1 MKRLILLIVTLAAA
15 ATRLFAAHL
24 CPSTGRVVD
33 EQGKAVEYAT
43 VVLLKGTEQVAGMA
57 TDAEGRFALKAA
69 PGEYTLLIQY
79 LGFDP
84 VKKPVRVEQE
94 NHLGDFVMRTSATG
108 IESVEV
114 KARLVRREADRFVV
128 DVANA
133 PAAIG
138 KDGIELLERAPGVWI
153 DGEKISINGKSGS
166 KVYVNDRELRME
178 PEQLLTY
185 LRSLRAE
192 EIQKIEVVP
201 TSGADYDA
209 DSAGGIIRITLKKRR
224 ENGVNG
230 SVAFNT
236 TQGEIVHRYNPS
248 ANINLHSGR
257 VDFYASAWGSFG
269 KDETTT
275 GEQTRYEAADKELN
289 AHSSMKGRNRSLG
302 TSAGAVVEIDGRN
315 SVGAEFEYW
324 RNRNGEPNDT
334 YTDFRN
340 AGTVTRTDSHFDKLD
355 IRNNYSAT
363 FNYIRKI
370 DTLGSTLKLLADYT
384 RRETDSGNDN
394 FSRMTAPGATADST
408 YRDNTESVY
417 NIATA
422 TLALEK
428 RFSPRWTLK
437 AGAKYTYNDM
447 HNDALYEYLKG
458 DAWTRNDNQ
467 SFTIDYTENIA
478 AAYAVASAQLGR
490 WGLVAGLRGEYTHTT
505 GKSVGQ
511 DYFSLFPNANVSFAL
526 SKEKGWSLIAQYART
541 IERPR
546 FWCLNPQRMQISDY
560 TYYSATFNYI
570 RKIDTLGS
578 TLKLL
583 ADYTRRET
591 DSGNDNFSR
600 MTAPGATA
608 DSTYRDNTESVYNIA
623 TATLALEKRF
633 SPRWT
638 LKAGAK
644 YTYNDMHNDALYEY
658 LKGDAWT
665 RNDNQSFTID
675 YTENIAAAYAVASAQ
690 LGRWGLV
697 AGLRGEYTHTT
708 GKSVGQDY
716 FSLFP
721 NANVSFAL
729 SKEKGW
735 SLIAQYART
744 IERPRFWCLNPQRMQ
759 ISDYTYQTGN
769 PSLDPAFKQDV
780 NLTLVAA
787 HKYTLTA
794 GVQLVSGEIQQTI
807 QADPE
812 NPDLLQLAWVNYD
825 RTKNYYVSV
834 NLPFQP
840 AKWWQLNANFTYMR
854 HGERVEQ
861 HGAETF
867 YNWAFGSISTTFTLP
882 AKFYIDLSYNYQSR
896 IDLGNCWVLPD
907 HRLQAGVKKRFG
919 DRFTASF
926 SVQNLLDQ
934 GQVIGAHGD
943 GFVRTM
949 NARQTWSNR
958 SFRIGL
964 TYNFKSG
971 KAFKRKAVE
980 AGSADEKS
988 RL

>member
-1 MKRLILLIVTLAAA
+1 MKRLILLIVTLATT
-15 ATRLFAAHL
+15 ATQLFAAHL

-57 TDAEGRFALKAA
+57 TDAEGHFVLKAA
-69 PGEYTLLIQY
+69 PGEYTLWIQY

-94 NHLGDFVMRTSATG
+94 SHLGDFVMHASATG
-108 IESVEV
+108 IQSVEV

-201 TSGADYDA
+201 TTGADYDA

-224 ENGVNG
+224 ENGVDG
-230 SVAFNT
+230 SVSFNT
-236 TQGEIVHRYNPS
+236 SQGTIIHRYDPS
-248 ANINLHSGR
+248 ANINVHSGR
-257 VDFYASAWGSFG
+257 SDFYASAWGSFG
-269 KDETTT
+269 KDRTTT
-275 GEQTRYEAADKELN
+275 DEQTLYNTADKALN
-289 AHSSMKGRNRSLG
+289 AHSEMKGRNRSFG
-302 TSAGAVVEIDGRN
+302 ASAGAVVEIDDKN
-315 SVGAEFEYW
+315 SVGAEVEYW
-324 RNRNGEPNDT
+324 RNRNGEPNNT
-334 YTDFRN
+334 YTDFRDG
-340 AGTVTRTDSHFDKLD
+340 GTLTHTDSYFDNLNV
-355 IRNNYSAT
+355 RNNYSAT

-370 DTLGSTLKLLADYT
+370 DTLGSTLKLLLDYT
-384 RRETDSGNDN
+384 RRETDAGNDN
-394 FSRMTAPGATADST
+394 FSRITAPGSAADST
-408 YRDNTESVY
+408 YRDNAASVY
-417 NIATA
+417 NVATA

-428 RFSPRWTLK
+428 KFSPRWSLK

-458 DAWTRNDNQ
+458 DAWVRNDKQ
-467 SFTIDYTENIA
+467 SFTINYTENIA
-478 AAYAVASAQLGR
+478 AAYAIASAQLGR
-490 WGLVAGLRGEYTHTT
+490 WSLVAGLRGEYTHTT
-505 GKSVGQ
+505 GKDVGQ

-546 FWCLNPQRMQISDY
+546 FWCLS
-560 TYYSATFNYI
+560 
-570 RKIDTLGS
+570 
-578 TLKLL
+578 
-583 ADYTRRET
+583 
-591 DSGNDNFSR
+591 
-600 MTAPGATA
+600 
-608 DSTYRDNTESVYNIA
+608 
-623 TATLALEKRF
+623 
-633 SPRWT
+633 
-638 LKAGAK
+638 
-644 YTYNDMHNDALYEY
+644 
-658 LKGDAWT
+658 
-665 RNDNQSFTID
+665 
-675 YTENIAAAYAVASAQ
+675 
-690 LGRWGLV
+690 
-697 AGLRGEYTHTT
+697 
-708 GKSVGQDY
+708 
-716 FSLFP
+716 
-721 NANVSFAL
+721 
-729 SKEKGW
+729 
-735 SLIAQYART
+735 
-744 IERPRFWCLNPQRMQ
+744 PQRMQ

-769 PSLDPAFKQDV
+769 PSLDPSFKQDV
-780 NLTLVAA
+780 SLTLVAA

-794 GVQLVSGEIQQTI
+794 GVQLVGDEIQQTM
-807 QADPE
+807 QADPQ

-825 RTKNYYVSV
+825 ATKSCYASV

-840 AKWWQLNANFTYMR
+840 AKWWQLNANVTYMR
-854 HGERVEQ
+854 RGQRVEQ
-861 HGAETF
+861 HGAEEF
-867 YNWAFGSISTTFTLP
+867 FNWGFVNLSTTFTLP
-882 AKFYIDLSYNYQSR
+882 AKFYIDLSYRYQSR
-896 IDLGNCWVLPD
+896 LDLGNCWVEPD

-934 GQVIGAHGD
+934 GQEIGAHGD

-949 NARQTWSNR
+949 KARQTWSNR

>member
-1 MKRLILLIVTLAAA
+1 MKRLILLIVTLATT
-15 ATRLFAAHL
+15 ATQLFAAHL

-57 TDAEGRFALKAA
+57 TDAEGRFVLKAA
-69 PGEYTLLIQY
+69 PGEYTLWIQY

-94 NHLGDFVMRTSATG
+94 SHLGDFVMHASATG
-108 IESVEV
+108 IQSVEV

-201 TSGADYDA
+201 TTGADYDA

-224 ENGVNG
+224 ENGVDG
-230 SVAFNT
+230 SVSFNT
-236 TQGEIVHRYNPS
+236 SQGTIIHRYDPS
-248 ANINLHSGR
+248 ANINVHSGR
-257 VDFYASAWGSFG
+257 ADFYASAWGSFG
-269 KDETTT
+269 KDRTTT
-275 GEQTRYEAADKELN
+275 DEQTLYNTADKALN
-289 AHSSMKGRNRSLG
+289 AHSEMKGRNRSFG
-302 TSAGAVVEIDGRN
+302 ASAGAVVEIDDKN
-315 SVGAEFEYW
+315 SVGAEVEYW
-324 RNRNGEPNDT
+324 RNRNGEPNNT
-334 YTDFRN
+334 YTDFRDG
-340 AGTVTRTDSHFDKLD
+340 GTLTHTDSYFDNLNV
-355 IRNNYSAT
+355 RNNYSAT

-370 DTLGSTLKLLADYT
+370 DTLGSTLKLLLDYT
-384 RRETDSGNDN
+384 RRETDAGNDN
-394 FSRMTAPGATADST
+394 FSLITAPGSAADST
-408 YRDNTESVY
+408 YRDNAASVY
-417 NIATA
+417 NVATA

-428 RFSPRWTLK
+428 KFSPRWSLK

-458 DAWTRNDNQ
+458 DAWVRNDNQ
-467 SFTIDYTENIA
+467 SFTINYTENIA
-478 AAYAVASAQLGR
+478 AAYAIASAQLGR
-490 WGLVAGLRGEYTHTT
+490 WSLVAGLRGEYTHTT
-505 GKSVGQ
+505 GKDVGQ

-546 FWCLNPQRMQISDY
+546 FWCLS
-560 TYYSATFNYI
+560 
-570 RKIDTLGS
+570 
-578 TLKLL
+578 
-583 ADYTRRET
+583 
-591 DSGNDNFSR
+591 
-600 MTAPGATA
+600 
-608 DSTYRDNTESVYNIA
+608 
-623 TATLALEKRF
+623 
-633 SPRWT
+633 
-638 LKAGAK
+638 
-644 YTYNDMHNDALYEY
+644 
-658 LKGDAWT
+658 
-665 RNDNQSFTID
+665 
-675 YTENIAAAYAVASAQ
+675 
-690 LGRWGLV
+690 
-697 AGLRGEYTHTT
+697 
-708 GKSVGQDY
+708 
-716 FSLFP
+716 
-721 NANVSFAL
+721 
-729 SKEKGW
+729 
-735 SLIAQYART
+735 
-744 IERPRFWCLNPQRMQ
+744 PQRMQ

-769 PSLDPAFKQDV
+769 PSLDPSFKQDV
-780 NLTLVAA
+780 SLTLVAA

-794 GVQLVSGEIQQTI
+794 GVQLVGDEIQQTM

-825 RTKNYYVSV
+825 ATKNCYASV

-840 AKWWQLNANFTYMR
+840 AKWWQLNANVTYMR
-854 HGERVEQ
+854 RGQRVEQ
-861 HGAETF
+861 HGAEEF
-867 YNWAFGSISTTFTLP
+867 FNWGFVNLSTTFTLP
-882 AKFYIDLSYNYQSR
+882 AKFYIDLSYRYQSR
-896 IDLGNCWVLPD
+896 LDLGNCWVEPD

-934 GQVIGAHGD
+934 GQEIGAHGD

-949 NARQTWSNR
+949 KARQTWSNR

>member
-1 MKRLILLIVTLAAA
+1 MKRLILLIVTLATT
-15 ATRLFAAHL
+15 ATQLFAAHL

-57 TDAEGRFALKAA
+57 TDAEGHFVLKAA
-69 PGEYTLLIQY
+69 PGEYTLWIQY

-94 NHLGDFVMRTSATG
+94 SHLGDFVMHASATG
-108 IESVEV
+108 IQSVEV

-201 TSGADYDA
+201 TTGADYDA

-224 ENGVNG
+224 ENGVDG
-230 SVAFNT
+230 SVSFNT
-236 TQGEIVHRYNPS
+236 SQGTIIHRYDPS
-248 ANINLHSGR
+248 ANINVHSGR
-257 VDFYASAWGSFG
+257 ADFYASAWGSFG
-269 KDETTT
+269 KDRTTT
-275 GEQTRYEAADKELN
+275 DEQTLYNTADKALN
-289 AHSSMKGRNRSLG
+289 AHSEMKGRNRSFG
-302 TSAGAVVEIDGRN
+302 ASAGAVVEIDDKN
-315 SVGAEFEYW
+315 SVGAEVEYW
-324 RNRNGEPNDT
+324 RNRNGEPNNT
-334 YTDFRN
+334 YTDFRDG
-340 AGTVTRTDSHFDKLD
+340 GTLTHTDSHFDNLNV
-355 IRNNYSAT
+355 RNNYSAT

-370 DTLGSTLKLLADYT
+370 DTLGSTLKLLLDYT
-384 RRETDSGNDN
+384 RRETDAGNDN
-394 FSRMTAPGATADST
+394 FSRITAPGSAADST
-408 YRDNTESVY
+408 YRDNAASVY
-417 NIATA
+417 NVATA

-428 RFSPRWTLK
+428 KFSPRWSLK

-458 DAWTRNDNQ
+458 DAWVRNDKQ
-467 SFTIDYTENIA
+467 SFTINYTENIA
-478 AAYAVASAQLGR
+478 AAYAIASAQLGR
-490 WGLVAGLRGEYTHTT
+490 WSLVAGLRGEYTHTT
-505 GKSVGQ
+505 GKDVGQ

-546 FWCLNPQRMQISDY
+546 FWCLS
-560 TYYSATFNYI
+560 
-570 RKIDTLGS
+570 
-578 TLKLL
+578 
-583 ADYTRRET
+583 
-591 DSGNDNFSR
+591 
-600 MTAPGATA
+600 
-608 DSTYRDNTESVYNIA
+608 
-623 TATLALEKRF
+623 
-633 SPRWT
+633 
-638 LKAGAK
+638 
-644 YTYNDMHNDALYEY
+644 
-658 LKGDAWT
+658 
-665 RNDNQSFTID
+665 
-675 YTENIAAAYAVASAQ
+675 
-690 LGRWGLV
+690 
-697 AGLRGEYTHTT
+697 
-708 GKSVGQDY
+708 
-716 FSLFP
+716 
-721 NANVSFAL
+721 
-729 SKEKGW
+729 
-735 SLIAQYART
+735 
-744 IERPRFWCLNPQRMQ
+744 PQRMQ

-769 PSLDPAFKQDV
+769 PSLDPSFTQDV
-780 NLTLVAA
+780 SLTLVAA

-794 GVQLVSGEIQQTI
+794 GVQLVGDEIQQTM

-825 RTKNYYVSV
+825 ATKNCYASV

-840 AKWWQLNANFTYMR
+840 AKWWQLNANVTYMR
-854 HGERVEQ
+854 RGQRVEQ
-861 HGAETF
+861 HGAEEF
-867 YNWAFGSISTTFTLP
+867 FNWGFVNLSTTFTLP
-882 AKFYIDLSYNYQSR
+882 AKFYIDLSYRYQSR
-896 IDLGNCWVLPD
+896 LDLGNCWVEPD

-934 GQVIGAHGD
+934 GQEIGAHGD

-949 NARQTWSNR
+949 KARQTWSNR

>member
-57 TDAEGRFALKAA
+57 TDAEGRFALQAA

-128 DVANA
+128 
-133 PAAIG
+133 
-138 KDGIELLERAPGVWI
+138 

-289 AHSSMKGRNRSLG
+289 AHSSMKGRNRNFG
-302 TSAGAVVEIDGRN
+302 ASAGTVFEINPRH
-315 SVGAEFEYW
+315 SVGAEVEYW
-324 RNRNGEPNDT
+324 HDWAPEPNDS
-334 YTDFRN
+334 YTDFLDG
-340 AGTVTRTDSHFDKLD
+340 GTTTHTDSYYDKFDR
-355 IRNNYSAT
+355 RNNISAT

-560 TYYSATFNYI
+560 T
-570 RKIDTLGS
+570 
-578 TLKLL
+578 
-583 ADYTRRET
+583 
-591 DSGNDNFSR
+591 
-600 MTAPGATA
+600 
-608 DSTYRDNTESVYNIA
+608 
-623 TATLALEKRF
+623 
-633 SPRWT
+633 
-638 LKAGAK
+638 
-644 YTYNDMHNDALYEY
+644 H
-658 LKGDAWT
+658 
-665 RNDNQSFTID
+665 
-675 YTENIAAAYAVASAQ
+675 
-690 LGRWGLV
+690 
-697 AGLRGEYTHTT
+697 
-708 GKSVGQDY
+708 
-716 FSLFP
+716 
-721 NANVSFAL
+721 
-729 SKEKGW
+729 
-735 SLIAQYART
+735 
-744 IERPRFWCLNPQRMQ
+744 
-759 ISDYTYQTGN
+759 QTGN

-896 IDLGNCWVLPD
+896 IDLGNCWVEPD

>member
-57 TDAEGRFALKAA
+57 TDAEGRFALQAA

-302 TSAGAVVEIDGRN
+302 ASAGAVVEIDGRN

-447 HNDALYEYLKG
+447 HNDALYEYVKDG
-458 DAWTRNDNQ
+458 AWVCNNNQ
-467 SFTIDYTENIA
+467 SFTINYTENIA
-478 AAYAVASAQLGR
+478 AAYGIASANLGR
-490 WGLVAGLRGEYTHTT
+490 WSLVAGLRGEYTHTR
-505 GKSVGQ
+505 GKGGDISQ
-511 DYFSLFPNANVSFAL
+511 NYFSLFPNANVSYAL
-526 SKEKGWSLIAQYART
+526 TKDGAYSLIAQYART

-546 FWCLNPQRMQISDY
+546 FWSLNPQR
-560 TYYSATFNYI
+560 F
-570 RKIDTLGS
+570 
-578 TLKLL
+578 
-583 ADYTRRET
+583 
-591 DSGNDNFSR
+591 
-600 MTAPGATA
+600 
-608 DSTYRDNTESVYNIA
+608 
-623 TATLALEKRF
+623 
-633 SPRWT
+633 
-638 LKAGAK
+638 
-644 YTYNDMHNDALYEY
+644 
-658 LKGDAWT
+658 
-665 RNDNQSFTID
+665 
-675 YTENIAAAYAVASAQ
+675 
-690 LGRWGLV
+690 
-697 AGLRGEYTHTT
+697 
-708 GKSVGQDY
+708 
-716 FSLFP
+716 
-721 NANVSFAL
+721 
-729 SKEKGW
+729 
-735 SLIAQYART
+735 
-744 IERPRFWCLNPQRMQ
+744 Q

-769 PSLDPAFKQDV
+769 PELDPAYKQDIS
-780 NLTLVAA
+780 LTLVLK
-787 HKYTLTA
+787 HKYTLT
-794 GVQLVSGEIQQTI
+794 GGMTIQRDEIQQTI
-807 QADPE
+807 RPDADDPAR
-812 NPDLLQLAWVNYD
+812 LCLAWTNFD
-825 RTKNYYVSV
+825 TTKNYYLTA
-834 NLPFQP
+834 NAPFQFT
-840 AKWWQLNANFTYMR
+840 KWWTMNLNLTYIRQGQRIDEHSAEKHYNFYF
-854 HGERVEQ
+854 V
-861 HGAETF
+861 
-867 YNWAFGSISTTFTLP
+867 NSSTTFSLP
-882 AKFYIDLSYNYQSR
+882 AKFYIDLSYRFQSR
-896 IDLGNCWVLPD
+896 MDFGNCWVKPL
-907 HRLQAGVKKRFG
+907 HFLNAGIKKRFG
-919 DRFTASF
+919 DKFTAAC
-926 SVQNLLDQ
+926 SVRNLIDRPQ
-934 GQVIGAHGD
+934 HVGARGE
-943 GFVRTM
+943 GFVRRVDVSQQW
-949 NARQTWSNR
+949 NCRE
-958 SFRIGL
+958 FRISL
-964 TYNFKSG
+964 SYNFKSG
-971 KAFKRKAVE
+971 KAFKRRAVE

>member
-1 MKRLILLIVTLAAA
+1 
-15 ATRLFAAHL
+15 
-24 CPSTGRVVD
+24 
-33 EQGKAVEYAT
+33 
-43 VVLLKGTEQVAGMA
+43 
-57 TDAEGRFALKAA
+57 
-69 PGEYTLLIQY
+69 
-79 LGFDP
+79 
-84 VKKPVRVEQE
+84 
-94 NHLGDFVMRTSATG
+94 
-108 IESVEV
+108 
-114 KARLVRREADRFVV
+114 
-128 DVANA
+128 
-133 PAAIG
+133 
-138 KDGIELLERAPGVWI
+138 
-153 DGEKISINGKSGS
+153 
-166 KVYVNDRELRME
+166 
-178 PEQLLTY
+178 
-185 LRSLRAE
+185 
-192 EIQKIEVVP
+192 
-201 TSGADYDA
+201 
-209 DSAGGIIRITLKKRR
+209 
-224 ENGVNG
+224 
-230 SVAFNT
+230 
-236 TQGEIVHRYNPS
+236 
-248 ANINLHSGR
+248 
-257 VDFYASAWGSFG
+257 
-269 KDETTT
+269 
-275 GEQTRYEAADKELN
+275 
-289 AHSSMKGRNRSLG
+289 MKGRNRSLG
-302 TSAGAVVEIDGRN
+302 ASAGAVVEIDNRN

-394 FSRMTAPGATADST
+394 FSRMTAPGTTADST

-417 NIATA
+417 N
-422 TLALEK
+422 
-428 RFSPRWTLK
+428 
-437 AGAKYTYNDM
+437 
-447 HNDALYEYLKG
+447 
-458 DAWTRNDNQ
+458 
-467 SFTIDYTENIA
+467 
-478 AAYAVASAQLGR
+478 V
-490 WGLVAGLRGEYTHTT
+490 
-505 GKSVGQ
+505 
-511 DYFSLFPNANVSFAL
+511 
-526 SKEKGWSLIAQYART
+526 
-541 IERPR
+541 
-546 FWCLNPQRMQISDY
+546 
-560 TYYSATFNYI
+560 
-570 RKIDTLGS
+570 
-578 TLKLL
+578 
-583 ADYTRRET
+583 
-591 DSGNDNFSR
+591 
-600 MTAPGATA
+600 
-608 DSTYRDNTESVYNIA
+608 A

-896 IDLGNCWVLPD
+896 IDLGNCWVEPD

>member
-302 TSAGAVVEIDGRN
+302 ASAGAVVEIDNRN

-447 HNDALYEYLKG
+447 HNDALYEYVKDG
-458 DAWTRNDNQ
+458 AWVCNDNQ
-467 SFTIDYTENIA
+467 SFTINYTENIA
-478 AAYAVASAQLGR
+478 AAYGIASANLGR
-490 WGLVAGLRGEYTHTT
+490 WSLVAGLRGEYTHTR
-505 GKSVGQ
+505 GKGGDISQ
-511 DYFSLFPNANVSFAL
+511 NYFSLFPNANVSYAL
-526 SKEKGWSLIAQYART
+526 TKDGAYSLIAQYART

-546 FWCLNPQRMQISDY
+546 FWSLNPQR
-560 TYYSATFNYI
+560 F
-570 RKIDTLGS
+570 
-578 TLKLL
+578 
-583 ADYTRRET
+583 
-591 DSGNDNFSR
+591 
-600 MTAPGATA
+600 
-608 DSTYRDNTESVYNIA
+608 
-623 TATLALEKRF
+623 
-633 SPRWT
+633 
-638 LKAGAK
+638 
-644 YTYNDMHNDALYEY
+644 
-658 LKGDAWT
+658 
-665 RNDNQSFTID
+665 
-675 YTENIAAAYAVASAQ
+675 
-690 LGRWGLV
+690 
-697 AGLRGEYTHTT
+697 
-708 GKSVGQDY
+708 
-716 FSLFP
+716 
-721 NANVSFAL
+721 
-729 SKEKGW
+729 
-735 SLIAQYART
+735 
-744 IERPRFWCLNPQRMQ
+744 Q

-769 PSLDPAFKQDV
+769 PELDPAYKQDIS
-780 NLTLVAA
+780 LTLVLK
-787 HKYTLTA
+787 HKYTLT
-794 GVQLVSGEIQQTI
+794 GGMTIQRDEIQQTI
-807 QADPE
+807 RPDADDPAR
-812 NPDLLQLAWVNYD
+812 LCLAWTNFD
-825 RTKNYYVSV
+825 TTKNYYLTA
-834 NLPFQP
+834 NAPFQFT
-840 AKWWQLNANFTYMR
+840 KWWTMNLNLTYIRQGQRIDEHSAEKHYNFYF
-854 HGERVEQ
+854 V
-861 HGAETF
+861 
-867 YNWAFGSISTTFTLP
+867 NSSTTFSLP
-882 AKFYIDLSYNYQSR
+882 AKFYIDLSYRFQSR
-896 IDLGNCWVLPD
+896 MDFGNCWVKPL
-907 HRLQAGVKKRFG
+907 HFLNAGIKKRFG
-919 DRFTASF
+919 DKFTASF
-926 SVQNLLDQ
+926 SVRNLIERPQ
-934 GQVIGAHGD
+934 HIGARGD
-943 GFVRTM
+943 GFVRM
-949 NARQTWSNR
+949 VDVKQQWNDR
-958 SFRIGL
+958 SFTIGV

-980 AGSADEKS
+980 AGSADEKN